1 MQLYGENIMRST
13 FDTSRIFNDQD
24 GWYIVM
30 RESDD
35 KYLTGSK
42 HKLIG
47 HQHLMGPFSSKHQ
60 TEDWFEGYL
69 AMHAHNR
76 NTDNFIPDSI
86 DAYH

>member
-1 MQLYGENIMRST
+1 MQST
-13 FDTSRIFNDQD
+13 FNTSRIFNDQD

-35 KYLTGSK
+35 KFLTGSK

-47 HQHLMGPFSSKHQ
+47 DQHLMGPFSSKHQ

-69 AMHAHNR
+69 AMHAENR
-76 NTDNFIPDSI
+76 TVDNFIPDSI
-86 DAYH
+86 DSYH